1 LPCVRFINVETS
13 FGKYFKKEIKLF
25 VTHFIPKL
33 VRLSNL
39 TQQTLYVVTNSSSV
53 KVGKRLKNNFGKNNQ
68 YPL

>member
-1 LPCVRFINVETS
+1 VETS

-39 TQQTLYVVTNSSSV
+39 TQQTLYVVTNSFSV
-53 KVGKRLKNNFGKNNQ
+53 KVGKRLKK
-68 YPL
+68 